1 MIPITVFI
9 ADDHPLVREGTRQI
23 LEQHADLQV
32 IGEAE
37 RGDRAVELIA
47 QVQPHVV
54 LLDVRLPGLSGIEA
68 SARIVRSW
76 PEIKVLLLSAYDDED
91 YLLAALQAGAA
102 GYLLKTA
109 PSTEV
114 IAAVRAAHRGETVL
128 SSAVARKV
136 AQYWQRGAPS
146 EGPSRLSAREIEVL
160 RLLAHGCCNKEI
172 ATELRLS
179 GRTVEG
185 HVGNLFGKLG
195 VTSRT
200 EAVLHALQH
209 RLLTLESFGS

>member
-146 EGPSRLSAREIEVL
+146 EGSIAAQCPGDRGVAPARA
-160 RLLAHGCCNKEI
+160 RLLQQGDRHG
-172 ATELRLS
+172 APAQRAY
-179 GRTVEG
+179 GR
-185 HVGNLFGKLG
+185 
-195 VTSRT
+195 RPC
-200 EAVLHALQH
+200 
-209 RLLTLESFGS
+209 R